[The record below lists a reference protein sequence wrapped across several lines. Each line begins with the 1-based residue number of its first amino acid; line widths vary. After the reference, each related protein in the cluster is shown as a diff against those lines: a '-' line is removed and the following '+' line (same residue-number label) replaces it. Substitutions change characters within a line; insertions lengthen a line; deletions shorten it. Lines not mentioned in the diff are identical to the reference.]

1 MRRFA
6 LSHRHLA
13 GLLLA
18 AAGLASATAVAAADT
33 AACRA
38 ASGPARLHVV
48 ELYTSEGC
56 SSCPPADRWLSTLQG
71 RADVLAQAFHVDYWD
86 RLGWKDRF
94 ASPAYTE
101 RQAQWRAALGA
112 RFVYTPQLI
121 VDGMDRKD
129 LPAQRAP
136 APVDLTLAR
145 DGPGYVATVRPGPGA
160 PARLAAYWTLTEDG
174 HVSAV
179 RAGENQ
185 GATLHHDFVVRD
197 YRPVEAWPA
206 VPGGVQRLRFD
217 EVAADDA
224 GHPRRVNL
232 VVFDAAT
239 MRPLQALQL
248 ACS

>member
-1 MRRFA
+1 MRLTAPPSPLVA
-6 LSHRHLA
+6 LALA
-13 GLLLA
+13 LLA
-18 AAGLASATAVAAADT
+18 ASAPAAEN
-33 AACRA
+33 ACRA
-38 ASGPARLHVV
+38 ESGRQRMTVV

-56 SSCPPADRWLSTLQG
+56 NSCPPADRWLSGLKG
-71 RADVLAQAFHVDYWD
+71 RDDVLAQAFHVDYWD

-121 VDGMDRKD
+121 VDGTDRKD
-129 LPAQRAP
+129 LP

-160 PARLAAYWTLTEDG
+160 PARLGAYWTLTEDG

-197 YRPVEAWPA
+197 YRRVEAWDA
-206 VPGGVQRLRFD
+206 TGDGGTKRLR
-217 EVAADDA
+217 
-224 GHPRRVNL
+224 
-232 VVFDAAT
+232 
-239 MRPLQALQL
+239 
-248 ACS
+248 

>member
-1 MRRFA
+1 MRRYA
-6 LSHRHLA
+6 LSPRQLA

-18 AAGLASATAVAAADT
+18 AGGLASATAVAAADT

-136 APVDLTLAR
+136 SDVDLTLTRA
-145 DGPGYVATVRPGPGA
+145 GPGYVATVRPGPGA

-217 EVAADDA
+217 EVAAGDA